1 MSTGMNCWLHR
12 SLITVAQTTLY
23 KHMGFLSARIVDI
36 TGVQSIMYLAL
47 EGSKGFPTLFL
58 GVLLGIGKGS
68 EFSSLK
74 QCSHA
79 FVF

>member
-12 SLITVAQTTLY
+12 SLLTVAQTTLY
-23 KHMGFLSARIVDI
+23 KYVDFSSARTVDL
-36 TGVQSIMYLAL
+36 TGVDMYLAL

-58 GVLLGIGKGS
+58 GVLLGMGKGS